1 MTRLKNGYG
10 CHKKNIQIT
19 TLNGEIVAKIGI
31 GKNQTT
37 TINLGDINILL
48 EHSFYAKKR
57 KDGKYVARSNK
68 GTQPYLHRLI
78 MNPDDE
84 QEVDHVDANP
94 LNNTRGNL
102 RRCTKRQ
109 NSLAKKTPQLK
120 GFSGIHQTRWGWYKA
135 FDGEGRKV
143 GKYDSAQK
151 AAKARDELMLEA
163 YFHSESG
170 EELHTY
176 SFIDWNFEN
185 PKQSAESEDYL
196 FDEIQDAQWLS
207 GQILQEKGW
216 NCNEKGIQ
224 LSSTRHPSLST
235 LVST

>member
-19 TLNGEIVAKIGI
+19 TIDNHIVAKIGL

-37 TINLGDINILL
+37 TISLYDIGILQ
-48 EHSFYAKKR
+48 EHSFYAHQR

-68 GTQPYLHRLI
+68 TGAYLHRIL

-102 RRCTKRQ
+102 RRCTTRQ
-109 NSLAKKTPQLK
+109 NNLAKKTAKIK
-120 GFSGIHQTRWGWYKA
+120 GFSGIHKNKCGKYQA
-135 FDGEGRKV
+135 FDAEGKKQ

-185 PKQSAESEDYL
+185 PEQSTESEDFL

-207 GQILQEKGW
+207 GQILQEKRW
-216 NCNEKGIQ
+216 NCNEKGMP

>member
-19 TLNGEIVAKIGI
+19 DIGNHIVAKVGL

-37 TINLGDINILL
+37 IISLSDIHILE
-48 EHSFYAKKR
+48 EHSFYAHRR

-68 GTQPYLHRLI
+68 DGSYLHRLL

-102 RRCTKRQ
+102 RRCTTRQ
-109 NSLAKKTPQLK
+109 NNLAKKTPKLK
-120 GFSGIHQTRWGWYKA
+120 GFSGIHKNKWGWYQA
-135 FDGEGRKV
+135 FDGEGKKHGR
-143 GKYDSAQK
+143 YNSASE
-151 AAKARDELMLEA
+151 AAKARDELMLDT
-163 YFHSESG
+163 YFHSYSG

-176 SFIDWNFEN
+176 SFIDWNFDYPERAN
-185 PKQSAESEDYL
+185 ESEDFL
-196 FDEIQDAQWLS
+196 FDEIQEAQWHS
-207 GQILQEKGW
+207 GQLLQEKGW
-216 NCNEKGIQ
+216 NC
-224 LSSTRHPSLST
+224 H
-235 LVST
+235 